1 MKNRTYLLNTILA
14 AVVGIAMLAIML
26 LHTFLPAFII
36 PKLTLPNLMLLSLIA
51 LVLDHYLA
59 KGAQRCYICIPVFAL
74 ITFGLL
80 PWASGMFSVAEAVSD
95 ANNLGK
101 AVTVVIR
108 DDAPVDSYLVTSNV
122 TLSYK
127 GKTTETVLETV
138 KFNFSAV
145 PPQNQGNGESETGEI
160 TTETD
165 G

>member
-80 PWASGMFSVAEAVSD
+80 PWIAGYTPANEIWKAALGGAAVF
-95 ANNLGK
+95 AAATWLF
-101 AVTVVIR
+101 TTIR
-108 DDAPVDSYLVTSNV
+108 DRLSSGPACKAAPLISALGLYLAAQCLTNI
-122 TLSYK
+122 L
-127 GKTTETVLETV
+127 L
-138 KFNFSAV
+138 
-145 PPQNQGNGESETGEI
+145 
-160 TTETD
+160 
-165 G
+165 